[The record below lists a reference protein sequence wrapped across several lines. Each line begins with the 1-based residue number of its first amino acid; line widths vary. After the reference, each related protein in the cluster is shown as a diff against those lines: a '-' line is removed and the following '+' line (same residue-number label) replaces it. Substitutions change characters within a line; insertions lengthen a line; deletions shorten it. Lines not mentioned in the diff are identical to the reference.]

1 MQDVGSNS
9 ALSSAQ
15 STATKLGPLP
25 RILRDVNAALSNPAC
40 VQVSVTA
47 DHATSVPNAGNSIS
61 AGLQKMVIENDLS
74 G

>member
-1 MQDVGSNS
+1 MMLVVTLLFS
-9 ALSSAQ
+9 LQ

-25 RILRDVNAALSNPAC
+25 RILRDVNSALSNPAC

-47 DHATSVPNAGNSIS
+47 DHTASTPSAGNSIS
-61 AGLQKMVIENDLS
+61 AGLQKMVIENDLP

>member
-1 MQDVGSNS
+1 MLVVILLFFLPQG
-9 ALSSAQ
+9 
-15 STATKLGPLP
+15 TATKLGPLP
-25 RILRDVNAALSNPAC
+25 RILRDVNSALSNPAC

-47 DHATSVPNAGNSIS
+47 DHTASTPSAGNSIS